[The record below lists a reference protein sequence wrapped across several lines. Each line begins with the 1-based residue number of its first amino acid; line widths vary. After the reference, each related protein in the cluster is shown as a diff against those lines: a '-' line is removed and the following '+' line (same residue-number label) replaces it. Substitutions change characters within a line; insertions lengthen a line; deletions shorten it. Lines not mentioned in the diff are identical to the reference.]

1 MPGTMRLPKMPITS
15 SHACKSLLECG
26 FDADWIACT
35 QGGVGQDGMPLC
47 HRILE
52 VSPEHFVRAGLMGC
66 AEVKEFRMPPPPV
79 PLFKIAA

>member
-1 MPGTMRLPKMPITS
+1 
-15 SHACKSLLECG
+15 
-26 FDADWIACT
+26 
-35 QGGVGQDGMPLC
+35 MPLC

-52 VSPEHFVRAGLMGC
+52 VSPEHFVRAGLLGC